1 MAGARI
7 GAAQEMCL
15 PQSGAV
21 PLYVST
27 DALYGTTSPLYPST
41 LPLYPSTLPFYASA
55 VAPGVSAVPPAAGAD
70 ELVIEAGHIDAG
82 NEAGLELSGQV
93 EITLGEA
100 VLAGERASLDRV
112 GGRYEFEGRV
122 TYRDPEVSVF
132 GEDAVIDRL
141 DQVIS
146 FGEAGFD
153 IPARP
158 ARGSAEAI
166 TISGADETFSMAS
179 VNFTTCPEGD
189 RSWELIAREL
199 RFDAERGFGTAR
211 GVKLE
216 FKGVPILYAPYFTF
230 PIDDQRKSG
239 FLAPNFAER
248 DRTGLDLSIPYYL
261 NVAPNLD
268 MTLEPRYLSKR
279 GVQLNTELRYLMPRT
294 EGQIDWSF
302 LPDDD
307 EAQRTRRYVHLQH
320 ETSFADNWSV
330 TAGIE
335 QVSDDAYFEDLGNSL
350 SVTSQLYLD
359 RFVDVAYAAPYWAV
373 RSRLQNYQTIDELI
387 DLADRPYERVPQ
399 VLFEGRWD
407 EGVVGFDSTAE
418 LTRFDREVGT
428 TGWRFDTEQEV
439 SLRFARRGMY
449 ITPAVGLRQTNY
461 WLDDISSGGG
471 ADDTF
476 NRTLPSASVD
486 TGLTLERVAG
496 RGARWLQT
504 LEPRLLYV
512 HVPFEEQSE
521 LPVFDTILPDFNL
534 IQLFRKYQFVGPDR
548 ISDTDQLSLGLTTR
562 LIEEST
568 GIQRLAATLGQTRYL
583 SEQSVSLPDVEPID
597 AHASDYVAELSIGLR
612 DAWNLDLGYQWN
624 SDTERTA
631 RTETRF
637 EYRPDDDRLFG
648 FAYRYRRSVIEQG
661 DLSLVW
667 PVAGRWRLI
676 GRYSYSFLESE
687 PLEEFV
693 GWEYDACCWRLRV
706 VGRRFVGRRTGESD
720 SSISVQLELKG
731 FSQRTSSPE
740 ELLDR
745 GILGYRGTG
754 SSSP

>member
-1 MAGARI
+1 MAGARV
-7 GAAQEMCL
+7 GSAQEMCL
-15 PQSGAV
+15 PEAGTV
-21 PLYVST
+21 PLFVSP
-27 DALYGTTSPLYPST
+27 ASLSASASPLYPAT
-41 LPLYPSTLPFYASA
+41 LPLYAA
-55 VAPGVSAVPPAAGAD
+55 AIAPGGSPGLPAARAE
-70 ELVIEAGHIDAG
+70 ELDIRAGRIDGG
-82 NEAGLELSGQV
+82 NESGVEVSGQV
-93 EITLGEA
+93 QIAYGES
-100 VLAGERASLDRV
+100 VLSGERASLDHVR
-112 GGRYEFEGRV
+112 GRYEIEGRV
-122 TYRDPEVSVF
+122 SYRDPEVTVF
-132 GEDAVIDRL
+132 GEDAVL
-141 DQVIS
+141 DLPDERIF

-166 TISGADETFSMAS
+166 TISGADETLSMAS

-189 RSWELIAREL
+189 RSWQLIARQIEI
-199 RFDAERGFGTAR
+199 DADRGFGTAR

-239 FLAPNFAER
+239 FLAPNFTER
-248 DRTGLDLSIPYYL
+248 DRTGLDISMPYYL
-261 NVAPNLD
+261 NLAPNLD
-268 MTLEPRYLSKR
+268 MTLDPRFLSKR

-307 EAQRTRRYVHLQH
+307 EAHRTRRYVHLQH
-320 ETSFADNWSV
+320 ETAFAENWSV
-330 TAGIE
+330 VAGIE
-335 QVSDDAYFEDLGNSL
+335 HVSDDTYFEDLGNSL
-350 SVTSQLYLD
+350 SVTSQIYLD
-359 RFVDVAYAAPYWAV
+359 RFIDVAYAGPYWTL
-373 RSRLQNYQTIDELI
+373 RSRLQNYQTIDEMI
-387 DLADRPYERVPQ
+387 DVADRPYERVPQ
-399 VLFEGRWD
+399 VLFEGRWN
-407 EGVVGFDSTAE
+407 EGIFGFDSAAE
-418 LTRFDREVGT
+418 LAHFERDIGT

-439 SLRFARRGMY
+439 NLRFARRGMY
-449 ITPAVGLRQTNY
+449 VTPAVGLRQTNY
-461 WLDDISSGGG
+461 WLDDIAPG
-471 ADDTF
+471 AEDTF
-476 NRTLPSASVD
+476 NRTLPTASID

-496 RGARWLQT
+496 GGARWLQT

-512 HVPFEEQSE
+512 HVPFEEQAE

-548 ISDTDQLSLGLTTR
+548 ISDTDQLSFGITTR

-568 GIQRLAATLGQTRYL
+568 GVQRLAATLGQTRYL

-597 AHASDYVAELSIGLR
+597 EHASDYVAELSLGLR

-637 EYRPDDDRLFG
+637 EYRPSDDRLFG
-648 FAYRYRRSVIEQG
+648 FAYRYRRGIIEQG
-661 DLSLVW
+661 DLSVVW
-667 PVAGRWRLI
+667 PVANRWRLI

-754 SSSP
+754 PAGP